1 MGRTNNRTVQPVLK
15 NTLLI
20 LISVLLCT
28 AAAEGMV
35 RWLDAEA
42 PSDALKHLGEI
53 PLAEGVQRAWFGEN
67 PPPLPNRRAVSPE
80 AAELVLRVEASGVT
94 KGWVHALCIALV
106 VARVVHPFGINPASA
121 KELARGIGA
130 GLTFLVI
137 LAASLTL
144 LWKTVA

>member
-1 MGRTNNRTVQPVLK
+1 MAFSITAPYAALLGILYVVLAGLVGRARSHGGPSIGAGGPELLVADRRHMNFVENVPLAL
-15 NTLLI
+15 LLI
-20 LISVLLCT
+20 
-28 AAAEGMV
+28 
-35 RWLDAEA
+35 
-42 PSDALKHLGEI
+42 AL
-53 PLAEGVQRAWFGEN
+53 
-67 PPPLPNRRAVSPE
+67 
-80 AAELVLRVEASGVT
+80 VEASGVT